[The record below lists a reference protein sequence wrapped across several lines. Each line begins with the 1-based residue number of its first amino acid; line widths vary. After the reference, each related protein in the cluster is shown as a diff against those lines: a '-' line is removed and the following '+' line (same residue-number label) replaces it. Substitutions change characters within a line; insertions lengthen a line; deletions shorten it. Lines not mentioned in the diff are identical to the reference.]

1 MTNLE
6 AELRR
11 AYERRRVRYPA
22 NEGNGAVWVGLETRQ
37 PGERYFWDGLARPV
51 GSRHGRE
58 AVIQCTLSGE
68 GRYAAGGREWR
79 VPPGSAFFAIVP
91 SAHRYWMP
99 EKAPEPWTYFWMIVE
114 HPYVVSRLTAL
125 VERRGAVV
133 KMTDD
138 ARAATAALFKATCLG
153 RHPNDL
159 EQEAALL
166 DWWLAQER
174 AACREDE
181 SPGARL
187 AAEVDAFARARLARP
202 FGVEE
207 LAARWRMSRSQF
219 THHFRRLTGGSP
231 AARVLAVRL
240 AEVNRRLIESD
251 ETLARIAKACGFAD
265 ANHLGKVFKRERGL
279 TPGEFRRS
287 RRPD

>member
-1 MTNLE
+1 VTNLE
-6 AELRR
+6 VELRR
-11 AYERRRVRYPA
+11 AYERRRVRYPSK
-22 NEGNGAVWVGLETRQ
+22 EGNGAVWVGLETRH
-37 PGERYFWDGLARPV
+37 PGEGYFWDGLARPV

-58 AVIQCTLSGE
+58 VVIQCTLSGE

-79 VPPGSAFFAIVP
+79 VPPGAAFFATVP

-99 EKAPEPWTYFWMIVE
+99 ETAAEPWTYFWMIVE
-114 HPYVVSRLTAL
+114 HPYVVSRLEKL

-133 KMTDD
+133 ELSDE
-138 ARAATAALFKATCLG
+138 ARAAMAAFFKASCAG
-153 RHPNDL
+153 RYPNDL
-159 EQEAALL
+159 EQEAAVL

-174 AACREDE
+174 AACRESN

-187 AAEVDAFARARLARP
+187 AAGVEAFALERLARP
-202 FGVEE
+202 FSVEE
-207 LAARWRMSRSQF
+207 LAARWGMSRSQF

-240 AEVNRRLIESD
+240 AEVARRLIESD
-251 ETLARIAKACGFAD
+251 ETLARIAQSCGFAD

-287 RRPD
+287 RRAD